1 MMSVIGLYLQGV
13 PLTDYN
19 MLTRIRPD
27 YTNTEPAS
35 DIGPFPQWGDP
46 EKIVSMD
53 PWGHLAPWIFKDL
66 MNGDDRGLR
75 VRTKFGAR

>member
-1 MMSVIGLYLQGV
+1 
-13 PLTDYN
+13 
-19 MLTRIRPD
+19 MLTKTRPD

-66 MNGDDRGLR
+66 MDAENRKLWSG
-75 VRTKFGAR
+75 GAPK